1 MITNLVHSAIIMR
14 FNFIYLLAVGNA
26 VSCLPH
32 SSFPDENAKLQGRGE
47 VDVQDTNPN
56 GALKASAVAGLS
68 LAGIIAA
75 SIGATEYISSLYH
88 RFSKGKIESLNET
101 GDKKF
106 NRDRQLVDEDIQ
118 DAGID
123 IVLDLIEK
131 YAHERETAVMPAET
145 SVGESERD
153 EDSESEA
160 ATTTVEK
167 RVDMALPLPRL
178 PGHPPL
184 SSFTEG

>member
-1 MITNLVHSAIIMR
+1 MR
-14 FNFIYLLAVGNA
+14 FHFIYLLALGNA

-32 SSFPDENAKLQGRGE
+32 SSFPQESAKLEGRDE
-47 VDVQDTNPN
+47 MKMQETNPHSM
-56 GALKASAVAGLS
+56 LKASAIAGLS

-88 RFSKGKIESLNET
+88 CFSKGKIESQNEM
-101 GDKKF
+101 GDQKF

-131 YAHERETAVMPAET
+131 YAHEREMAVTPAET
-145 SVGESERD
+145 LVDESERD
-153 EDSESEA
+153 EDSEPEA
-160 ATTTVEK
+160 VTTPIEK
-167 RVDMALPLPRL
+167 RIDVALPLPRL

-184 SSFTEG
+184 SSFTHR

>member
-1 MITNLVHSAIIMR
+1 VLANLVQLTSIMR
-14 FNFIYLLAVGNA
+14 FNFIYLLAAGNA

-32 SSFPDENAKLQGRGE
+32 SSEESAKLQGRGE
-47 VDVQDTNPN
+47 MNAQDKNPHSV
-56 GALKASAVAGLS
+56 LKASAVAGLS
-68 LAGIIAA
+68 LAGILAA

-88 RFSKGKIESLNET
+88 RLSKGKIDSQNET
-101 GDKKF
+101 GDKNF
-106 NRDRQLVDEDIQ
+106 NRDRQLVGEDIQ

-153 EDSESEA
+153 EDSEPET

-167 RVDMALPLPRL
+167 SLDMALPLPRL